1 MNPIYYWIAVTKDEY
16 ETPIAVAETAAE
28 LAQMLGLSRNT
39 VATKVFRDYD
49 CRKVKYRIIKIPKG
63 ED

>member
-49 CRKVKYRIIKIPKG
+49 GRKVKYRIIKIPKG